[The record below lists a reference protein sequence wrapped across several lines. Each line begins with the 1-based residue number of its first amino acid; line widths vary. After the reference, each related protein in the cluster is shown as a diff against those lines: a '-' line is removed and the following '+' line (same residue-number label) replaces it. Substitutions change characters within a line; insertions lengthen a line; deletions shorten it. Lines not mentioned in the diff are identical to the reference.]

1 MKRVFTLLIGVFL
14 LSSAY
19 ADGLKP
25 LSLNQTPTDYKPLSL
40 NKAAYAPDPNSGNVG
55 NALNL
60 FMGVGSGFSVTIDYE
75 FPVIDPNLTLGP
87 QGFISLPWPNGA
99 GGMDLGGGVVARYYA
114 DWLIPNMPDEFD
126 VFITSNTGIYFN
138 TNVSSVY
145 MYWGTM
151 IGGRWN
157 FSESMSMYAQ
167 VGGGYNAHFFNFGL
181 SWKM

>member
-1 MKRVFTLLIGVFL
+1 MKRTLTLLIGL
-14 LSSAY
+14 LLIGSAY

-25 LSLNQTPTDYKPLSL
+25 LTTMPDGYKPLSI
-40 NKAAYAPDPNSGNVG
+40 KRTTYAPDPNSGNVG

-60 FMGVGSGFSVTIDYE
+60 FMGVGGSLSVAIDYE

-87 QGFISLPWPNGA
+87 QFIMGFPWP
-99 GGMDLGGGVVARYYA
+99 GGLGGLDLNGGVVARYYA
-114 DWLIPNMPDEFD
+114 DWLIPNMPDQFD
-126 VFITSNTGIYFN
+126 VFITSNTGIGFN
-138 TNVSSVY
+138 TNSTGMY

-151 IGGRWN
+151 VGGRWN

-167 VGGGYNAHFFNFGL
+167 VGGGYNSHFFNFGL